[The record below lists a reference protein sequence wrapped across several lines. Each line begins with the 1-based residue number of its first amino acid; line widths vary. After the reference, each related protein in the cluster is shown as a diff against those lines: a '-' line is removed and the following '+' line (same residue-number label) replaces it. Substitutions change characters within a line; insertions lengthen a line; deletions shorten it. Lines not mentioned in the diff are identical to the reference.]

1 MTKFLMRRAG
11 SLVVTMLV
19 VSVVIFVIS
28 ELAPGNIARN
38 VLGAYTTP
46 AQEQSF
52 LLQMGL
58 DRPLLTRYVS
68 WLFGSDW
75 QASPLIGQPL
85 KRIKSQLG
93 FYEWWAEAEDGSL
106 LQWQLVGADLIVT
119 RRSPDG
125 KLERVTD
132 NGRWETDANGNR
144 EFWGV
149 DNKNRAVKWETG
161 PASLPSAGLDVR
173 FSDGTVLSESGLK
186 DKDELS
192 LRLNAGVLAP
202 KSLQTDQWLLREVDL
217 TPLAGRTLSEVMLGV
232 DYRGGDVDFPAN
244 VAVFL
249 RDVDVVA
256 SGTEEK
262 KVWHGDF
269 NKPGNNYTGILSE
282 PAAGPDT
289 NTTGGI
295 VDAAEAGV
303 GGKGMKVFRIAGS
316 IPQEPGYATYQLF
329 KVDIPVQPG
338 MLLRYRIY
346 YPSFAGGKEVW
357 TLSGS
362 WVRQQGG
369 PAQYIPLQRGFLR
382 GDPGVSIKTGR
393 AVQEALFRRLR
404 NSLMLAVIALIIV
417 IPIALLLGVISG
429 VKESQPIDRSLSLF
443 GLVMT
448 STPEFALGIFL
459 IVLFAT
465 WLKILPGATVFASD
479 DAAFRNPEMLV
490 LPVLTLTLMELGY
503 LSRMTRASMIDVMRQ
518 PYIHVARLK
527 GLPNRRVIRKHA
539 LRNALIAPITVI
551 SIHVNWMIGGI
562 VVVEAIFGFP
572 GLGKYLYD
580 AALFKDVFAIEAGAM
595 IMILIAVGS
604 QLVADIIYTFLNPR
618 IRYS

>member
-1 MTKFLMRRAG
+1 MSRYLLRRLG

-19 VSVVIFVIS
+19 VSLVIFVVS

-58 DRPLLTRYVS
+58 DRPLLTRYLS
-68 WLFGSDW
+68 WLLGSDW
-75 QASPLIGQPL
+75 QASSLIGLPL
-85 KRIKSQLG
+85 KRVKSQLG
-93 FYEWWAEAEDGSL
+93 FNEWWAEDEDGSL

-119 RRSPDG
+119 RRWPNGDV
-125 KLERVTD
+125 ERITD
-132 NGRWETDANGNR
+132 NGRWKTDADGNR

-161 PASLPSAGLDVR
+161 PASLPSAGLDLR
-173 FSDGTVLSESGLK
+173 FTDGTTLSESGLR
-186 DKDELS
+186 DNEGLS
-192 LRLNAGVLAP
+192 VQLNAGVLAP
-202 KSLQTDQWLLREVDL
+202 KSLQTDQWLLREVSL
-217 TPLAGRTLSEVMLGV
+217 TPLAGRTLSEVLLGV
-232 DYRGGDVDFPAN
+232 DYRGGDIQFPAE

-249 RDVDVVA
+249 RDVDIVA
-256 SGTEEK
+256 NGGQEE
-262 KVWHGDF
+262 VWHGDF
-269 NKPGNNYTGILSE
+269 NRPGKDYTGVLAE
-282 PAAGPDT
+282 PAAGPDS
-289 NTTGGI
+289 NTIGII
-295 VDAAEAGV
+295 VDATEAGV
-303 GGKGMKVFRIAGS
+303 GSKGTRVFRIAGA

-329 KVDIPVQPG
+329 KGLDIPVQPG
-338 MLLRYRIY
+338 MILRYRIY

-369 PAQYIPLQRGFLR
+369 PVQYIPLQRGFLR
-382 GDPGVSIKTGR
+382 GDPGVSLKTGR
-393 AVQEALFRRLR
+393 AVEEALFRRLR
-404 NSLMLAVIALIIV
+404 NSLMLAAIALIIV
-417 IPIALLLGVISG
+417 VPIALLLGIISG
-429 VKESQPIDRSLSLF
+429 VKESRPVDRGLSLF

-459 IVLFAT
+459 IVIFAS

-479 DAAFRNPEMLV
+479 DAAFKSLEMLV

-503 LSRMTRASMIDVMRQ
+503 LLRMTRASLIDVMRQ
-518 PYIHVARLK
+518 PYIRVARLK
-527 GLPNRRVIRKHA
+527 GLPSQRVIRKHA

-595 IMILIAVGS
+595 VMILIAVGS
-604 QLVADIIYTFLNPR
+604 QLIADIVYTFLNPR